1 MLGAGRA
8 LRTLARQHDRGVWS
22 LVTVQLITAAGLS
35 MSLPF
40 LSLYLHQ
47 QRSLPMSLVG
57 GILMLSAVVSPL
69 GRLVGGELADR
80 RGRRPVLLWAIGC
93 RTALFGILG
102 ALIWQDAPVWSIAL
116 VYASVRLAGAFAMP
130 GIASM
135 IADLTAPP
143 QRTQAY
149 GLLRA
154 GSNIGWAA
162 GPAVGGYLAAFLP
175 YASLFVFSSGAALLS
190 WVLVRTLA
198 RESPPSTEQR
208 QGLTNMLCTLS
219 DRRFTVFVGLS
230 ILVLLVSGQLISTL
244 SVFTVDRLGFS
255 EARFGGLLTLNGLLV
270 AVFQYPLALT
280 AARMPRRRAL
290 MLGSSLYGVGYLLMG
305 WFHAYPA
312 LLTAMGIATLGEM
325 LFQPTAL
332 GITADMA
339 APANRGRY
347 MGAFGL
353 AEAVGWS
360 AGPFI
365 GGILLDVFPAS
376 PVPMWGAISS
386 LAFLA
391 TVGFAFWGRDV
402 RGRHTGQETVMEIT
416 PAGDKRPGPG

>member
-1 MLGAGRA
+1 MLAAGRK
-8 LRTLARQHDRGVWS
+8 LRVLARQHDQGVWT
-22 LVTVQLITAAGLS
+22 LVAVQLITAAGLS

-47 QRSLPMSLVG
+47 QRGLPMSLVG
-57 GILMLSAVVSPL
+57 GIILLSAIVTPV

-93 RTALFGILG
+93 RSALFGILG
-102 ALIWQDAPVWSIAL
+102 VLIWQHAPVWTIAL
-116 VYASVRLAGAFAMP
+116 IYAAVRSAGALAMP

-135 IADLTAPP
+135 IADLTPPP

-162 GPAVGGYLAAFLP
+162 GPAVGGYIVAFFP

-198 RESPPSTEQR
+198 RASSPSTEPR
-208 QGLTNMLCTLS
+208 QGLTSMLRTLS

-230 ILVLLVSGQLISTL
+230 VLVLVVSGQLVSTL

-255 EARFGGLLTLNGLLV
+255 EARFGGMLTLNGLLV
-270 AVFQYPLALT
+270 AVFQYPLAVA

-312 LLTAMGIATLGEM
+312 LLTAMGVVTLGEM

-332 GITADMA
+332 SITADMA
-339 APANRGRY
+339 TPGNRGRY

-353 AEAVGWS
+353 AEAIGWA
-360 AGPFI
+360 AGPFL
-365 GGILLDVFPAS
+365 GGLLLDLFPDAPAS
-376 PVPMWGAISS
+376 MWGAISS
-386 LAFLA
+386 LAFVA
-391 TVGFAFWGRDV
+391 TACFAFWGRDA
-402 RGRHTGQETVMEIT
+402 RGRHTGQGTVMEIT
-416 PAGDKRPGPG
+416 PAGDKGPGPG